1 MIKLKLFLKRI
12 KKTFQ
17 SRENILAVYSPRI
30 YIIPEADTVTIDTE
44 IIINLPQNSKKYLTT
59 KFKGQK
65 IKEIR
70 GPLKK
75 KIKNNAVKQIQIFR
89 DISLKKET

>member
-1 MIKLKLFLKRI
+1 MIKLKLLSSRM
-12 KKTFQ
+12 KKPFR
-17 SRENILAVYSPRI
+17 SRENILAVYSPRK
-30 YIIPEADTVTIDTE
+30 YIIAEADTVTIDTE